1 MKNSTPIKR
10 LSLIASG
17 VALSTCVLAV
27 DRANA
32 QPIVLDF
39 EGLQNFEE
47 ILDFYNNGT
56 GSLGSSGTNYGVSFS
71 ANSLA
76 IIEDVA
82 GGSGNIG
89 GLPSPVT
96 AAFFLSGAANTM
108 NVARGFETGFSFY
121 YSAANNPGFV
131 TIYDG
136 LDGTGNVLATINLP
150 KTSNGGGDPT
160 CNFNEFCPFVPVGVT
175 FNGIAK
181 SVDFGG
187 SVNQIAFD
195 NIEITLVSRTTV
207 PEPASVLGL
216 LAIGALGAGSAL
228 TRKLL
233 K

>member
-76 IIEDVA
+76 IIENV
-82 GGSGNIG
+82 GSGNIG

-96 AAFFLSGAANTM
+96 GAFFLSGAANTM
-108 NVARGFETGFSFY
+108 NVAGGFETGFSFF

-150 KTSNGGGDPT
+150 TTPNGGGDPA

-187 SVNQIAFD
+187 SANQIVFD

>member
-32 QPIVLDF
+32 QPTVLDF

-76 IIEDVA
+76 IIENV
-82 GGSGNIG
+82 GSGNIG

-96 AAFFLSGAANTM
+96 GAFFLSGAANTM
-108 NVARGFETGFSFY
+108 NVAGGFETGFSFF

-150 KTSNGGGDPT
+150 TTPNGGGDPA

-187 SVNQIAFD
+187 SANQIVFD

>member
-76 IIEDVA
+76 IIENV
-82 GGSGNIG
+82 GSGNIG

-96 AAFFLSGAANTM
+96 GAFFLSGAANTM
-108 NVARGFETGFSFY
+108 NVAGGFETGFSFF

-150 KTSNGGGDPT
+150 TTPNGGGDPA

-195 NIEITLVSRTTV
+195 NIEITLVSGTTV

>member
-32 QPIVLDF
+32 QPTVLDF

-47 ILDFYNNGT
+47 IRDFYNNGT
-56 GSLGSSGTNYGVSFS
+56 GSLGSKGTNYGVSFS
-71 ANSLA
+71 TNSLA
-76 IIEDVA
+76 IVQGA
-82 GGSGNIG
+82 PGSNIG

-96 AAFFLSGAANTM
+96 AAFFLGGAANTM
-108 NVARGFETGFSFY
+108 NVAKGFTGLSFF
-121 YSAANNPGFV
+121 YSAVNNPGFV
-131 TIYDG
+131 NIYDG

-150 KTSNGGGDPT
+150 TTPNGGGDPA
-160 CNFNEFCPFVPVGVT
+160 CNFNNFCPFVPVGVT

-187 SVNQIAFD
+187 SANQIVFD

>member
-32 QPIVLDF
+32 QPIVLNF

-47 ILDFYNNGT
+47 IRDFYNNGT
-56 GSLGSSGTNYGVSFS
+56 GSQGSSGINYGVSFS
-71 ANSLA
+71 PNSLA
-76 IIEDVA
+76 IVQGA
-82 GGSGNIG
+82 PGGNIG

-96 AAFFLSGAANTM
+96 AAFFLTGAANTM
-108 NVARGFETGFSFY
+108 NVAGGFETGLSFF

-150 KTSNGGGDPT
+150 TTPNGGGDPA